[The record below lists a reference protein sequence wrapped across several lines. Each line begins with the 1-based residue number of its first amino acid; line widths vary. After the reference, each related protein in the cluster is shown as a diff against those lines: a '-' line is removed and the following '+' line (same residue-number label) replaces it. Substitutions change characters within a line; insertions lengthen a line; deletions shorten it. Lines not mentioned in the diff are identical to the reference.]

1 MTNRFQPRRSLRTA
15 LVTTLLLTALAALT
29 GCREETLAIGNPA
42 PALAA
47 TDPAGEPA
55 SLDTW
60 RGRPLFLTFWSD
72 GCSSCVA
79 EMKELETLAQANA
92 GRVAVVAVNVD
103 AEPPDMREIGRRY
116 GLSFPLLRD
125 SLGIS
130 KERYEVVGTPT
141 SVLID
146 ARGRIVSR
154 HVGMRQPGA
163 LASDFASL
171 SAPTRM
177 PATPGT

>member
-1 MTNRFQPRRSLRTA
+1 MNQLQPRRGLPAALATA
-15 LVTTLLLTALAALT
+15 LLLAALA
-29 GCREETLAIGNPA
+29 GCREEKLAIGDPA

-60 RGRPLFLTFWSD
+60 RGRPLFLAFWSD

-79 EMKELETLAQANA
+79 EMKELEKLAQANG

-103 AEPPDMREIGRRY
+103 AEPPDMREIRQRL

-130 KERYEVVGTPT
+130 KERYDVAGTPT

-146 ARGRIVSR
+146 AHGRILS
-154 HVGMRQPGA
+154 HYVGMRKPA
-163 LASDFASL
+163 DLAGDFAAL
-171 SAPTRM
+171 SASTRM
-177 PATPGT
+177 SATPGT

>member
-1 MTNRFQPRRSLRTA
+1 MMSQFQPRRGLRA
-15 LVTTLLLTALAALT
+15 ALAAALLLAVLA
-29 GCREETLAIGNPA
+29 GCREDKLAIGEPA

-79 EMKELETLAQANA
+79 EMKELETLAQANG

-103 AEPPDMREIGRRY
+103 AESPDLREIRQRL
-116 GLSFPLLRD
+116 GLSFPLLQD

-130 KERYEVVGTPT
+130 KERYDVAGTPT

-146 ARGRIVSR
+146 ARGRILS
-154 HVGMRQPGA
+154 HYVGMRKPDE
-163 LASDFASL
+163 LAGDFAALNASTRS
-171 SAPTRM
+171 SA
-177 PATPGT
+177 APGT

>member
-1 MTNRFQPRRSLRTA
+1 MTNQFQLRRGLRTA
-15 LVTTLLLTALAALT
+15 LATALLLAVLA
-29 GCREETLAIGNPA
+29 GCREDKLAIGDPA

-79 EMKELETLAQANA
+79 EMKELQTLAQANN

-103 AEPPDMREIGRRY
+103 AEPPDMREIGQRL

-130 KERYEVVGTPT
+130 KERYEVAGTPT

-146 ARGRIVSR
+146 ASGRILSR
-154 HVGMRQPGA
+154 HVGMRKPDE
-163 LASDFASL
+163 LAGDFALL
-171 SAPTRM
+171 SAPT
-177 PATPGT
+177 PTSVAPDT